1 MTLAELKDAFKSISR
16 HSGGWCDFHAV
27 EQGFTDYINK
37 VNIGSSKGPIQLKI
51 LDSGGQ
57 MREVIE
63 ENSSEVTVR
72 AMDPN
77 VSYDAKVTFKDHC
90 INNWAVQ
97 SCCRRVSEYDLT
109 WTGVPKYVPVPDI
122 RWDGEKSGTPIP
134 CYGHD
139 GKRRFDRQG
148 SKSSIHPL
156 TNGEF
161 SSPYIFQ
168 S

>member
-1 MTLAELKDAFKSISR
+1 
-16 HSGGWCDFHAV
+16 
-27 EQGFTDYINK
+27 
-37 VNIGSSKGPIQLKI
+37 
-51 LDSGGQ
+51 

-156 TNGEF
+156 TNGEL